1 VRLTIGVGRDTRLA
15 PPVLNRRPG
24 LSRRCNDLAVVL
36 AWTAEAW
43 TALATWATFT
53 VIAGSL
59 AFAWRQ
65 VAEARTLRE
74 EQTRPFVVVDLEP
87 GWIIY
92 LTIENVGRTLARN
105 VRVEFEPPLSSTR
118 ADVRFE
124 EIPALRDGI
133 PTLPPGRKFRYFFDS
148 SIERLN
154 RTDLPRSYEVEVR
167 YGRHDDRDLPLEKY
181 VLDLHSMLESSP
193 PDEPL
198 HDVAKAL
205 KGIKDEVAKWGDGLD
220 GLRVIDRTEQ
230 TLQVEAERREER
242 TRRMA
247 QETKVRPP
255 ASDPD

>member
-1 VRLTIGVGRDTRLA
+1 MILG
-15 PPVLNRRPG
+15 
-24 LSRRCNDLAVVL
+24 VVL
-36 AWTAEAW
+36 GWTVEAW
-43 TALATWATFT
+43 MALASWATFA

-65 VAEARTLRE
+65 VAEARRLRE
-74 EQTRPFVVVDLEP
+74 QQTRPFVVVDLEP

-105 VRVEFEPPLSSTR
+105 VRVKFEPPLSSTR

-167 YGRHDDRDLPLEKY
+167 YGRHDDRVLQPERY

-198 HDVAKAL
+198 RDAAKAL
-205 KGIKDEVAKWGDGLD
+205 KEIKDEVAKWRDGLQ
-220 GLRVIDRTEQ
+220 GLRIIDRTEQ
-230 TLQVEAERREER
+230 TLRAEAERREER

-247 QETKVRPP
+247 DETKVRPP
-255 ASDPD
+255 APDPDRRVD

>member
-1 VRLTIGVGRDTRLA
+1 MILD
-15 PPVLNRRPG
+15 
-24 LSRRCNDLAVVL
+24 VVL

-43 TALATWATFT
+43 TALATWSTFA

-59 AFAWRQ
+59 AFARRQ
-65 VAEARTLRE
+65 VAEARRLRE

-92 LTIENVGRTLARN
+92 LIIENVGRTLARN
-105 VRVEFEPPLSSTR
+105 VRVNFEPPLASTR

-133 PTLPPGRKFRYFFDS
+133 PTLPPGRKFRFFFDS

-167 YGRHDDRDLPLEKY
+167 YARYDDRALPPETY
-181 VLDLHSMLESSP
+181 VLDLHSMLESIP

-198 HDVAKAL
+198 RDAAKAL
-205 KGIKDEVAKWGDGLD
+205 KGIKDEVAKWRDGLR

-230 TLQVEAERREER
+230 TLRAEAERREER
-242 TRRMA
+242 TSRVGEEPNP
-247 QETKVRPP
+247 QPP
-255 ASDPD
+255 TSDPDRRVD